1 MRAQSLQETL
11 NVAILAKD
19 PRWLVAL
26 TRVGLPRYPM
36 TDLERADFYRS
47 AFSRIASGDLNHAQ
61 FR

>member
-1 MRAQSLQETL
+1 MKCGSLHDVL
-11 NVAILAKD
+11 DAAILAKD

>member
-1 MRAQSLQETL
+1 MKNQSAYDFLDS
-11 NVAILAKD
+11 AILARD
-19 PRWLVAL
+19 PRWLIAL